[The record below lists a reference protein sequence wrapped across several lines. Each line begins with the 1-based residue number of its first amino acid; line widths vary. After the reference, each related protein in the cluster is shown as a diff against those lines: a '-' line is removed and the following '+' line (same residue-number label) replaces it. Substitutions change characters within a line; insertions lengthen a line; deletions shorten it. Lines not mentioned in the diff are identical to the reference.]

1 MQLEEHLRDA
11 IHGELQRQAE
21 ASGGKLTVT
30 PLEEAVLEVQG
41 PVDVDA
47 LTMVIAGALSGG
59 P

>member
-11 IHGELQRQAE
+11 IRGELQRQAE